1 MRQIE
6 TFQNLK
12 TNLLIPPKIENSYN
26 NGIAR
31 ENALIATTARF
42 GLSSKTVIQDALGL
56 SREAINKLTNRCRKR
71 GLILTQQT
79 FGNTDNQFWILS
91 TEGIRQAEFLLDIEL
106 QLKPDLSRVN
116 ERNLVHDLCTQI
128 VMLDL
133 IKSKKIE
140 KMVTERELRL
150 CLDHKGNDKRII
162 DGLVQ
167 RINGQKNNQWIAIEL
182 ETGNSKNKQKQ
193 EIRKPILDKYL
204 QQIELGN
211 GLYQQVELYSHR
223 QRFLTQIEKANKQLI
238 ELPSNNFSSIQQE
251 LVKSRLHYKSAHCV
265 KLFEL
270 LYNSERKLTDN
281 SAHKVDKQLYL
292 NKLIELEEIV
302 ENTGDRVLE
311 LRLAGFKEAGELLG
325 IS

>member
-150 CLDHKGNDKRII
+150 CLDHKGNDKRIV
-162 DGLVQ
+162 DGLVLK
-167 RINGQKNNQWIAIEL
+167 GSDWVAIEL

-204 QQIELGN
+204 QQIELDD

-238 ELPSNNFSSIQQE
+238 VLPSNDFTNTQQE
-251 LVKSRLHYKSAHCV
+251 LVKTKLHYKSAHCV

-281 SAHKVDKQLYL
+281 NAHKVDRHLYL
-292 NKLIELEEIV
+292 NKLAELEEIV
-302 ENTGDRVLE
+302 LNSDDRVIE
-311 LRLAGFKEAGELLG
+311 LRLAGFREAGDLLG
-325 IS
+325 IK

>member
-42 GLSSKTVIQDALGL
+42 GLSSKTIIQDALGL

-91 TEGIRQAEFLLDIEL
+91 TEGIRQAEFLFDIEL

-150 CLDHKGNDKRII
+150 CLDHKGNDKRIV
-162 DGLVQ
+162 DGLVLK
-167 RINGQKNNQWIAIEL
+167 GSDWVAIEL

-204 QQIELGN
+204 QQIELDD

-238 ELPSNNFSSIQQE
+238 VLPSNDFTNTQQE
-251 LVKSRLHYKSAHCV
+251 LVKTKLHYKSAHCV

-270 LYNSERKLTDN
+270 LYNSERKLTDD
-281 SAHKVDKQLYL
+281 SAHKVDKSLYL
-292 NKLIELEEIV
+292 NKLAELEEIV
-302 ENTGDRVLE
+302 LNSDDRVIE
-311 LRLAGFKEAGELLG
+311 LRLAGFREAGDLLG
-325 IS
+325 IK

>member
-6 TFQNLK
+6 TFQNLP
-12 TNLLIPPKIENSYN
+12 THHLVPPKIENAYQ

-31 ENALIATTARF
+31 EQGIIAITARF

-56 SREAINKLTNRCRKR
+56 SREAVNKLVNKTRKR
-71 GLILTQQT
+71 GLILTQRS
-79 FGNTDNQFWILS
+79 FGNTDNQFFILS
-91 TEGIRQAEFLLDIEL
+91 TEGIRQAEFLLNTEL
-106 QLKPDLSRVN
+106 KLKADLSRVN
-116 ERNLVHDLCTQI
+116 ERNLIHDLCTQM

-133 IKSKKIE
+133 IKSKQVTKI
-140 KMVTERELRL
+140 VTERELRL
-150 CLDHKGNDKRII
+150 CLDHKGNDKRIV
-162 DGLVQ
+162 DGLVLK
-167 RINGQKNNQWIAIEL
+167 GSDWIAIEL

-204 QQIELGN
+204 QQIELDD
-211 GLYQQVELYSHR
+211 GLYQQVELFSHR

-238 ELPSNNFSSIQQE
+238 ELPSNNFSPTQQE

-270 LYNSERKLTDN
+270 LYNSERKLTDDN
-281 SAHKVDKQLYL
+281 AHKVDEQLYL
-292 NKLIELEEIV
+292 NKLAELEEISA
-302 ENTGDRVLE
+302 NTGDRVLE

-325 IS
+325 IK